1 MILTYIL
8 TFILGACVGSF
19 LNVLIY
25 RTPNN
30 ISIIA
35 PASHCPNC
43 KTTLKWIDNIP
54 VLSWIFLGGK
64 CRYCKSPI
72 SPRYIMVELLN
83 VILWLLSVFVFWKTS
98 PLIAVIFALAS
109 SILIVITFVD
119 LEHKWI
125 PDRFQIAL
133 LVLGIV
139 LTIFDPIT
147 SYLDHILGFVV
158 GAGVLALF
166 YGLGWLIYKKEAL
179 GVGDIKL
186 MAVCG
191 LLLGWQATL
200 LALFLGAIIGA
211 ISCLIIRAVK
221 KDEGVEYAFAPYLAI
236 GTVVSMFLG
245 NEIIS
250 LYFSMF

>member
-8 TFILGACVGSF
+8 TLILGACVGSF

-30 ISIIA
+30 ISIVA

-43 KTTLKWIDNIP
+43 KTPLKWLDNIP
-54 VLSWIFLGGK
+54 VLSWLFLGGK
-64 CRYCKSPI
+64 CRYCKAPI

-83 VILWLLSVFVFWKTS
+83 VVLWLLSVLVFWKVS
-98 PLIAVIFALAS
+98 PLVSVASALTCS
-109 SILIVITFVD
+109 VLIVITFID

-133 LVLGIV
+133 LAIGIV

-147 SYLDHILGFVV
+147 PYLDHILGLVV
-158 GAGVLALF
+158 GAGVLGLF

-186 MAVCG
+186 MSVCG
-191 LLLGWQATL
+191 LILGWKATL
-200 LALFLGAIIGA
+200 VALFFGAIIGA

-221 KDEGVEYAFAPYLAI
+221 KDEDVEYAFAPYLAL
-236 GTVVSMFLG
+236 GTILAMFLG
-245 NEIIS
+245 NQIIT